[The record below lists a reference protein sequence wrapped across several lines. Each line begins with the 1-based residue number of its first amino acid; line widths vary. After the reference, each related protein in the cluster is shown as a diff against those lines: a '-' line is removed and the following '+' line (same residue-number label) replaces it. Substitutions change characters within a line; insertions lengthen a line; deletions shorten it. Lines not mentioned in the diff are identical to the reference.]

1 MGRNNY
7 FQFKH
12 FSIIQENAAF
22 KVGTDAVLLGSWVN
36 ISTAKTILDIG
47 TGTGIIALMMAQRST
62 ARITGIEIEKNAAEE
77 ATGNVKNSPWNQR
90 VNILNTSFQDF
101 VKANTGVFDLIV
113 SNPPFFTNSQK
124 SKCNLLALARHND
137 LLPHAR
143 LVIGAV
149 ELLERKGRLAVILP
163 AETSPGFIEMA
174 ENNGLHLIRQ
184 TDVKPNNRKK
194 TNRFL
199 MEFGKIKEITEKSS
213 LIIYDDEKP
222 DFTDDYKW
230 LTRDFYLNF

>member
-101 VKANTGVFDLIV
+101 VKAHTGVFDLIV

-143 LVIGAV
+143 LVI
-149 ELLERKGRLAVILP
+149 
-163 AETSPGFIEMA
+163 
-174 ENNGLHLIRQ
+174 
-184 TDVKPNNRKK
+184 
-194 TNRFL
+194 
-199 MEFGKIKEITEKSS
+199 
-213 LIIYDDEKP
+213 
-222 DFTDDYKW
+222 
-230 LTRDFYLNF
+230 